1 METEKFF
8 IDGLILIKPKVF
20 VDERGYFF
28 ESFNEDRYRAVG
40 IPVDDFLQDNVS
52 CSKRGVLR
60 GLHFQ
65 SAPCAQGKLVSVL
78 RGKVLDVA
86 VDIREGSPTFGK
98 YIAVELSS
106 ENHHQLWIPAGF
118 AHGFLSLED
127 DTLFSYKV
135 TAPYSKEHEG
145 GIRYDDP
152 DIGIE
157 WPHIEGGLVV
167 SEKDKVLPLLKEC
180 KPSNNL

>member
-1 METEKFF
+1 M
-8 IDGLILIKPKVF
+8 
-20 VDERGYFF
+20 
-28 ESFNEDRYRAVG
+28 
-40 IPVDDFLQDNVS
+40 
-52 CSKRGVLR
+52 
-60 GLHFQ
+60 
-65 SAPCAQGKLVSVL
+65 
-78 RGKVLDVA
+78 
-86 VDIREGSPTFGK
+86 
-98 YIAVELSS
+98 
-106 ENHHQLWIPAGF
+106 
-118 AHGFLSLED
+118 
-127 DTLFSYKV
+127 